1 MFRKIRISARLLLFS
16 TTMLVTIVVV
26 GVIVYLGI
34 SKIKRYYTEQIEAQM
49 FSDQK
54 DKIKVGTHSMAL
66 SLSVV
71 LRGVTDKEQQKKL
84 IQDVIDAIRYE
95 DDKSG
100 YYFVYEGTVNI
111 AHPDHQYIGKDLSN
125 LKDVNNTYFI
135 QEAYSNAK
143 KGGGYNRLIFN
154 KPGQGDQPKV
164 VYAEAIPNTNYWI
177 ATGVYLDNIERTQLA
192 INSSVS
198 GMTNRI
204 MFILLGFVLA
214 ILLLVFLPLNIA
226 IRRSIIAPL
235 KTAIDVSYEV
245 GHGNLSVNISDSFSD
260 EIGNLLTELNSMKL
274 RLSETLIQTRETI
287 DSVKLK
293 SQEMFGEL
301 EEIAVGANKQAATME
316 EISGTMSQIEEQAR
330 QISGNALET
339 MKITKTTAQFAN
351 ETSDV
356 VKQTVNVLREITE
369 QISIIKDIAKQTNI
383 LAINAAIEAARVGV
397 SGKGFS
403 VVANEVKKLAE
414 RSQAA
419 ADSIAQ
425 LSARSS
431 SVGSKAEVMLGELME
446 NSNKS
451 VRLMEEVNSSV
462 IDQTRSVTE
471 INKAIIDIDNVIQ
484 QNAAFSEKMSVT
496 ANTLVENTEE
506 LREQIDFF
514 TLSK

>member
-1 MFRKIRISARLLLFS
+1 MLFS
-16 TTMLVTIVVV
+16 IVLV
-26 GVIVYLGI
+26 GFIVYAGI
-34 SKIKRYYTEQIEAQM
+34 TKINKYYLSHIEEQM
-49 FSDQK
+49 FADQK
-54 DKIKVGTHSMAL
+54 DKIKVGTHSMAI

-71 LRGVTDKEQQKKL
+71 LNGTQDKEQQK
-84 IQDVIDAIRYE
+84 IIIRNVIDAIKYE

-135 QEAYSNAK
+135 KEAYSNSL

-177 ATGVYLDNIERTQLA
+177 ATGVYLDNIARTQQA
-192 INSSVS
+192 INSSVNR
-198 GMTNRI
+198 MINRI
-204 MFILLGFVLA
+204 MFILLGVVFAVII
-214 ILLLVFLPLNIA
+214 ILFIPMIGA
-226 IRRSIIAPL
+226 IRHSIIAPL

-245 GHGNLSVNISDSFSD
+245 GHGNLSVPIHDGFSD
-260 EIGNLLTELNSMKL
+260 EIGNLLSELNSMKQ
-274 RLSETLIQTRETI
+274 RLSQTLIKTKETI
-287 DSVKLK
+287 DTVKVK
-293 SQEMFGEL
+293 SKEMFGEL
-301 EEIAVGANKQAATME
+301 EDIAVGANKQAATME

-356 VKQTVNVLREITE
+356 VKQTVKVLREITE
-369 QISIIKDIAKQTNI
+369 QISIIQDIAKQTNI

-462 IDQTRSVTE
+462 FDQTRSVTE

-496 ANTLVENTEE
+496 ANALVDNTEE